1 MDRVSDE
8 KGEQP
13 ILSVIIDKEKS
24 TFQNILCKIEEKEQ
38 GIISDLTVGKI
49 NNLLEKTLQNITK
62 EEYETLRS
70 NGTPLINLIY
80 DLEEINVV
88 LYTVEAIKSVE
99 NYKKLEKEIL
109 KSASVDLE
117 ISIR

>member
-13 ILSVIIDKEKS
+13 ILSIIIDKEKA
-24 TFQNILCKIEEKEQ
+24 TFENMLFKIEEKEQ

-49 NNLLEKTLQNITK
+49 NNLLEKSLQNITK
-62 EEYETLRS
+62 EEYETFRS
-70 NGTPLINLIY
+70 NGISLINLIY
-80 DLEEINVV
+80 DVEEISVV
-88 LYTVEAIKSVE
+88 LYAVEAIKSVE
-99 NYKKLEKEIL
+99 NYNNLEKEII

-117 ISIR
+117 ILVR